1 MLCEYTEGSKCI
13 SNDIIEIYEILGIE
27 AARHILMKEIY
38 EVVDHAGEYING
50 RHIEILCDVMTSKG
64 ILFSINRQGINQGD
78 IGPLAKCSFEDTSD
92 QLIKAGIFAE
102 KDRLLGVSSN
112 IMMGQVIKS
121 GTGLCD
127 ILLDEDKLM
136 KQISEGPE
144 DAPELYETVDETN
157 IHQLLATV
165 GEEEDQDD
173 DGCALEDFKFS
184 FE

>member
-1 MLCEYTEGSKCI
+1 
-13 SNDIIEIYEILGIE
+13 
-27 AARHILMKEIY
+27 
-38 EVVDHAGEYING
+38 
-50 RHIEILCDVMTSKG
+50 
-64 ILFSINRQGINQGD
+64 
-78 IGPLAKCSFEDTSD
+78 
-92 QLIKAGIFAE
+92 
-102 KDRLLGVSSN
+102 
-112 IMMGQVIKS
+112 MMGQVIKS

-157 IHQLLATV
+157 IHQLLAT
-165 GEEEDQDD
+165 EEDEDD